1 MEESGGDRRKSSS
14 PPTVI
19 EVYENAEG
27 RPPWALS
34 LYDDRLE
41 LSKAGGQPISIAR
54 GDLERRAELIDG
66 VILRRLLA
74 VTLENKSAP
83 KTLFLLDPEGFAR
96 LRAWYGPPT
105 RRELRRVLREKLSP
119 VWTVPVGLLWAF
131 LALPRRADP
140 QAGLGAT
147 PLDENALSLGL
158 SLFALGVMS
167 RVFRHR
173 VLLLLYALWFAA
185 FSAYC
190 VLNVLRTG
198 SVIAFVL
205 AAVGVGM
212 ASGGLGHYYRFA
224 TVEER

>member
-1 MEESGGDRRKSSS
+1 MERSGGDRRKSSS
-14 PPTVI
+14 PPTVL

-54 GDLERRAELIDG
+54 IDLEQRAELIDG

-74 VTLENKSAP
+74 VTLEDTTAP

-96 LRAWYGPPT
+96 LRSWYGPPT
-105 RRELRRVLREKLSP
+105 QRELRRVLREKLSP
-119 VWTVPVGLLWAF
+119 IWTVPVGLLWAF

-140 QAGLGAT
+140 GSGLGAT
-147 PLDENALSLGL
+147 PLDENAMTLGF
-158 SLFALGVMS
+158 SLFVLGAMS
-167 RVFRHR
+167 KLFRHR

-190 VLNVLRTG
+190 VLNVLSTG

-205 AAVGVGM
+205 AAVGVAM

-224 TVEER
+224 AIQES